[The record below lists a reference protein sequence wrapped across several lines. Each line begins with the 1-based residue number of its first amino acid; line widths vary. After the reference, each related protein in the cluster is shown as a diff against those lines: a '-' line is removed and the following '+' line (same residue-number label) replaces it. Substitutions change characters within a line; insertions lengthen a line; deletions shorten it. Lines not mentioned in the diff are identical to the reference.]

1 MAFLQLF
8 QAFDFRSSAFW
19 SYANITADKT
29 GFTIIDG
36 SHRQTFVGDFSV
48 SGDSVT
54 GTVTATS
61 YFYDGIEIYR
71 ATGLSADAAAL
82 IDLIENHSAADAYAF
97 VLAGA
102 DNAMGSAGADVLV
115 GYNGDDILRGAAGND
130 RLVGMA
136 GNDTLDGGSGLD
148 TAEYMHNRAT
158 YTVTR
163 TDTGVRVST
172 TDVEGRDTLAGVERL
187 RFADS
192 ALALDVGSD
201 GIGGKAYRLYQAAFD
216 RAPDAAGAGFWLNAM
231 DNGWSLLDVAQQFIN
246 SEEYRA
252 VVGTGLSHRELVTR
266 YYTNTHDRAPDQAG
280 LDFWVK
286 ALDNGTGAADVLVA
300 ISESAEHV
308 DATAAIIA
316 SGFAYTP
323 YG

>member
-19 SYANITADKT
+19 SYATITADKT
-29 GFTIIDG
+29 GFTIVDG
-36 SHRQTFVGDFSV
+36 SHRQTFLGDFSV

-54 GTVTATS
+54 GTVTASS
-61 YFYDGIEIYR
+61 YFYDGVEIYR

-82 IDLIENHSAADAYAF
+82 IDLIENHTAAEAYAF

-102 DNAMGSAGADVLV
+102 DNAMGSAGADGLV
-115 GYNGDDILRGAAGND
+115 GYNGDDILRGAEGSD
-130 RLVGMA
+130 RLLGMA
-136 GNDTLDGGSGLD
+136 GNDMLDGGSGLD
-148 TAEYMHNRAT
+148 TAEYLYNRAA
-158 YTVTR
+158 YTVTP
-163 TDTGVRVST
+163 TGIGMRVSST
-172 TDVEGRDTLAGVERL
+172 NSEGSDTLAGIERL

-216 RAPDAAGAGFWLNAM
+216 RAPDAAGAGFWLHAM
-231 DNGWSLLDVAQQFIN
+231 DQGWSLLEVAQQFIQ
-246 SEEYRA
+246 SSEYRA
-252 VVGTGLSHRELVTR
+252 VVGSGLSHRELVTR

-286 ALDNGTGAADVLVA
+286 ALDRGTSAAEVLVA
-300 ISESAEHV
+300 ISESPEHV
-308 DATAAIIA
+308 DARAAIIA
-316 SGFAYTP
+316 GGFEYTP